1 MSVDIR
7 SQAPQAAPRRP
18 AGRDTAVDLA
28 RAWCLCVVV
37 VLHALMVGVMVGAG
51 GPVLEN
57 ALEGWPGLAPFTWL
71 AQVMPLFFVLGGF
84 SAFTQWS
91 RLSEQGMSASGY
103 VGIRMR
109 RLLGPSVV
117 AIGAMVVVLA
127 ALSMFGVPADLVG
140 IAGFRLSQPLW
151 FLGVYAGTTALVPVM
166 AAAHRRAPVGTV
178 VALVGT
184 AAAVDAL
191 GASTGLTAIG
201 FLNLAFVWLLVQQ
214 FGFWLADG
222 RLPRSRV
229 AVAAIA
235 VAAYGTLAVLCGAG
249 VFSFDL
255 LSDLNPPSCALVLL
269 GVGQLA
275 LFELARPTLRRMH
288 GLWWLGAATTAINAR
303 AMTIYL
309 WHMLVLVLSAGGLL
323 LVHAWLPQP
332 LSQAWWESRPLW
344 LAWVVVAVA
353 LVTWGAGRWEAV
365 GRSRPEPTRVTSR
378 VAASVS
384 PVLAVIGVL
393 ILLATGFTVAAG
405 VIALV
410 CVATALIVVSASS
423 SAPPS
428 APSSVRSS
436 ARSQQASLRYTGAPS
451 WWALS
456 RQRAS
461 RAWGSVRR
469 AARWSAPTP

>member
-7 SQAPQAAPRRP
+7 SEAPQAAPHRP

-28 RAWCLCVVV
+28 RAWCLCAVV
-37 VLHALMVGVMVGAG
+37 VLHALMVGVTVGAG

-57 ALEGWPGLAPFTWL
+57 ALESWSGLAPFTWL

-91 RLSEQGMSASGY
+91 RLSEHGMSASGY
-103 VGIRMR
+103 VAIRMR

-127 ALSMFGVPADLVG
+127 ALSMFGMPADLVG

-178 VALVGT
+178 VALV
-184 AAAVDAL
+184 AAVAGVDAL
-191 GASTGLTAIG
+191 RAVTGLTAIG

-214 FGFWLADG
+214 LGFWLADG
-222 RLPRSRV
+222 RLPRSRSV
-229 AVAAIA
+229 IAVVV
-235 VAAYGTLAVLCGAG
+235 VAAYGTLAVLCTTG
-249 VFSFDL
+249 VYSFDL
-255 LSDLNPPSCALVLL
+255 LSDLNPPCCALVLL

-288 GLWWLGAATTAINAR
+288 ELRWLGAATTAINAR

-323 LVHAWLPQP
+323 LVHAWLPRP
-332 LSQAWWESRPLW
+332 LSQGWWESRPLW

-353 LVTWGAGRWEAV
+353 LVTWGAGRWEVV
-365 GRSRPEPTRVTSR
+365 GRPRPEPTLGTGRA
-378 VAASVS
+378 AASLS
-384 PVLAVIGVL
+384 PVLAVIGVV
-393 ILLATGFTVAAG
+393 ILLVTGFTVAAG
-405 VIALV
+405 VIALA
-410 CVATALIVVSASS
+410 CIATALIVVSPRSSVQS
-423 SAPPS
+423 SAPSPH
-428 APSSVRSS
+428 
-436 ARSQQASLRYTGAPS
+436 ASLRGAGAPNR
-451 WWALS
+451 WALS
-456 RQRAS
+456 LRWMS
-461 RAWGSVRR
+461 RAWGSARR